1 MENHKSV
8 LNKSFDLFDDIRNY
22 DNYGKFDFL
31 NLLNQRTNGF
41 DLDFMKALL
50 SDLNLYINIE
60 LEEMISNLDPT
71 QLDIQLKSYEISGL
85 KIPMLKRT
93 QRKDLSIEQK
103 SKRKKLEKSIGEL
116 SPVIDIEAIMFPFEF
131 YGLREFRSII
141 INKIKEIELS
151 RPNKIQKTDYSLKG
165 TEAFSQLNG
174 GRTDSV
180 KWKGTQADAVELIKA
195 MIEQGSLEGTQK
207 DIFKSFEKFFDIEL
221 NNCDQKIQKF
231 KHRKASPTTYLDE
244 LKASLINYLGK

>member
-141 INKIKEIELS
+141 INKIKEIELGS
-151 RPNKIQKTDYSLKG
+151 S
-165 TEAFSQLNG
+165 E
-174 GRTDSV
+174 SV
-180 KWKGTQADAVELIKA
+180 KNGVKENKSKSLLI
-195 MIEQGSLEGTQK
+195 EGK
-207 DIFKSFEKFFDIEL
+207 RLNLNDRFEVAKKLFDIESKIRKL
-221 NNCDQKIQKF
+221 NISETEKYKLLALILDINETNARHLMNGKYQGKPNSDIVKN
-231 KHRKASPTTYLDE
+231 YLD
-244 LKASLINYLGK
+244 SLNK